1 MKINKHPKHTHSSKN
16 KKGAVNMA
24 ESIIAKTFMILAR
37 NGEMEIEI
45 DYESTIYTKHSVK
58 LKYKNWTVDIH
69 TQKTKDENCNFIKVL
84 TIRIM
89 KDGWILFSNEQDDY
103 PIKDTKEV
111 KGDCYHIYFKKTEE
125 IE

>member
-1 MKINKHPKHTHSSKN
+1 
-16 KKGAVNMA
+16 MA

-89 KDGWILFSNEQDDY
+89 KDGWILFSNEHDDY